1 MPQSKQNRQHIDA
14 VLEAIR
20 AVGGEID
27 RIEQRK
33 HWIVYWRIHGTKLM
47 AVAPCTSRSTSGIH
61 NAVSVV
67 RRLARAS

>member
-1 MPQSKQNRQHIDA
+1 MAMSKQQRRHIEA

-27 RIEQRK
+27 RIEKRK
-33 HWIVYWRIHGTKLM
+33 HWIVYWRIHGTKQM
-47 AVAPCTSRSTSGIH
+47 AVASCTSRSSSGLL

-67 RRLARAS
+67 RRLARA